1 VSWISPSDS
10 RTPTLTAHCS
20 SQNMVSSSTQRL
32 GARLVMALTA
42 YFLGKWLLWDSKVS
56 DADAP
61 EVQ

>member
-1 VSWISPSDS
+1 
-10 RTPTLTAHCS
+10 
-20 SQNMVSSSTQRL
+20 MVSSSTQRL